1 MPPLRRAFKLM
12 NAQQLNEILQ
22 GRSVPKVEEGTT
34 KGWMLLHFSKPEGDG
49 RLFLTVSLDSGK
61 NEYSSMCALHEEDA
75 DHRAWDY
82 NVREER

>member
-1 MPPLRRAFKLM
+1 MGQAPQGKPLM

-22 GRSVPKVEEGTT
+22 GRSVIKVEEGTT

-49 RLFLTVSLDSGK
+49 RLFLTVSLDSGADAH
-61 NEYSSMCALHEEDA
+61 SSMCALHEEDA
-75 DHRAWDY
+75 EHRAWAY

>member
-1 MPPLRRAFKLM
+1 M

-22 GRSVPKVEEGTT
+22 GRSVIKVEEGTT
-34 KGWMLLHFSKPEGDG
+34 KGWMLLHFSAPENEG

-61 NEYSSMCALHEEDA
+61 NEYSSMCALHDEDA
-75 DHRAWDY
+75 ENCAWVH